1 MFVNKLANGLKR
13 VYRNVTMQIK
23 WGGGGELDATP

>member
-13 VYRNVTMQIK
+13 VYRNVTMQVK
-23 WGGGGELDATP
+23 WGDELDATP